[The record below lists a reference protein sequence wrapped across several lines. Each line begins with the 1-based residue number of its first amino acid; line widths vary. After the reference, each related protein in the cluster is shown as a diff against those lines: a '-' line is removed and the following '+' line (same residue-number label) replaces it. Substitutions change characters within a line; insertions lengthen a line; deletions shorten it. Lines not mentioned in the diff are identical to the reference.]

1 MKKYMIEIKWGV
13 LFAMMNLLWMML
25 EKSMG
30 LHDEFIEKHA
40 NYTNLVAIPAIILY
54 VIALLDKRKNDY
66 NGVMTF
72 KQGFISGLIITL
84 VVTLLSPL
92 TQYITSMY
100 ITPEYFN
107 NVINYTVENG
117 MLTKEAAE
125 KQFNLNSY
133 IIQGLLFAPVMGI
146 VTSLIVAL
154 FTQKKPGK

>member
-1 MKKYMIEIKWGV
+1 MIEIKWGV
-13 LFAMMNLLWMML
+13 LFAVMNLLWMML

-146 VTSLIVAL
+146 ATSLIVAL

>member
-13 LFAMMNLLWMML
+13 LFAVMNLLWMML

-40 NYTNLVAIPAIILY
+40 TYTNLVAIPAIILY
-54 VIALLDKRKNDY
+54 VVALLDKRKNDY

-146 VTSLIVAL
+146 ATSLIVAL